1 MSMKHFITFIA
12 LFTLSTVLWANS
24 PTDSTKSKQSLP
36 DLVLKDI
43 NGNNINIKTYGSNGK
58 ITIISFWATWCKPC
72 IKELKNVDALLE
84 EWTEKYNVELV
95 AVSMDNARNAIK
107 VKPTVT
113 GNGWEVDVLVDPNDD
128 LARVLNVTNPPVT
141 FLIDQNGNIV
151 YTHTGYLEGD
161 EYDLEKEIIKIKK

>member
-113 GNGWEVDVLVDPNDD
+113 GNGWEFDVLLDPNGD